1 MTGTTSGI
9 AFERSGQDVHM
20 TVFRGK
26 SLAFEVIWGGSTP
39 IDVTG
44 YAAALQIRDSNGNL
58 LLELSTAN
66 GKAAVGGADGRF
78 TFAGDEADTR
88 AVASVG
94 VWELELTA
102 PSGDVYRAM
111 SGSVSPVEEIVV

>member
-1 MTGTTSGI
+1 MTGTTSGV

-58 LLELSTAN
+58 LLELSTTN
-66 GKAAVGGADGRF
+66 GKAAVGGADGRL
-78 TFAGDEADTR
+78 TFVGDEADTR

-94 VWELELTA
+94 VWELELTT
-102 PSGDVYRAM
+102 PGGDVYRAM
-111 SGSVSPVEEIVV
+111 SGSVSPVEEIVL